1 MDTNIHYGL
10 TTTPNFDA
18 QHCLVLGYFSDDALP
33 LFGKPFESMQQKL
46 NAQGDYLWYQD
57 AQHTGLLIHCGDK
70 NKANFTTLTTL
81 MQTLGRALNQQKI
94 NAATVC
100 IPKLPELAAN
110 QQLEHMIRELE
121 ACHHASSPFKSEPS
135 KHLYTLESVQFFLD
149 DATDEGLHAGIA
161 IAEGMAFTRTLANL
175 PPNHGTPSRLAK
187 EALTLADQHST
198 IKTHVLE
205 RDDMKKLGMELFL
218 SVSKGSLEPPKLI
231 EVHYKGKDNDALPIV
246 LVGKGV
252 TFDSGGI
259 SLKPGKGM
267 HEMKYDMIGA
277 ASVLGIIKTCAN
289 LNLPLNI
296 TGLLACSENMLSG
309 EASKP
314 GDVLTSMLGKT
325 VEITN
330 TDAEGRLLLADTLTY
345 AERFNPEF
353 VLDIATL
360 TGAVIVALGRWASGF
375 MTDDEDLVARL
386 EQAGKSSADPI
397 WRLPLNSAYQNA
409 LTSPVADM
417 INASMDGEAG
427 SVTAA
432 CFLSHFTKKF
442 RWAHLDIAG
451 TGWNPG
457 KHHDATGRPVPLL
470 MRFLR
475 DIAHAC

>member
-1 MDTNIHYGL
+1 MDTNITYGL
-10 TTTPNFDA
+10 TTKPSFDA
-18 QHCLVLGYFSDDALP
+18 HHCLVLGYFTDDALP
-33 LFGKPFESMQQKL
+33 TFGKPFESLQHKL
-46 NAQGDYLWYQD
+46 SAQGDHLWYQD
-57 AQHTGLLIHCGDK
+57 THHTGLLIHCGDK
-70 NKANFTTLTTL
+70 AKADFSTLTTL
-81 MQTLGRALNQQKI
+81 MQTLSRALNQQKI

-100 IPKLPELAAN
+100 IPQLSELTAN

-121 ACHHASSPFKSEPS
+121 ACHHAPSPFKSEAN
-135 KHLYTLESVQFFLD
+135 KHPHTLESIQFFLD
-149 DATDEGLHAGIA
+149 DATDEDIQTGVA
-161 IAEGMAFTRTLANL
+161 IAKGMALTRTLANL

-187 EALTLADQHST
+187 EALVLAEQYPS

-205 RDDMKKLGMELFL
+205 REDIEALGMELFL

-231 EVHYKGKDNDALPIV
+231 EVHYNGKDDDTPPIV

-259 SLKPGKGM
+259 SIKPSRDM

-277 ASVLGIIKTCAN
+277 ASVLGVMKTCAT

-296 TGLLACSENMLSG
+296 TGLLACSENMVGG

-314 GDVLTSMLGKT
+314 GDILTSMLGKT

-360 TGAVIVALGRWASGF
+360 TGAVIVALGRWASAF
-375 MTDDEDLVARL
+375 MTEDKDLATQL
-386 EQAGKSSADPI
+386 EQAGERSADPV
-397 WRLPLNSAYQNA
+397 WRLPLNNAYQSA
-409 LTSPVADM
+409 LDSPVADM
-417 INASMDGEAG
+417 VNSSASGEAG

-442 RWAHLDIAG
+442 RWAHVDIAG
-451 TGWNPG
+451 TAWNPG
-457 KHHDATGRPVPLL
+457 KYHDATGRPVPLL
-470 MRFLR
+470 MRLLR

>member
-1 MDTNIHYGL
+1 MDTNITYGL

-18 QHCLVLGYFSDDALP
+18 QHCLVLGFFADDTLP
-33 LFGKPFESMQQKL
+33 LFGKPFESLQQKL
-46 NAQGDYLWYQD
+46 SSQGDCLWYQD

-70 NKANFTTLTTL
+70 NKADFSTLTTL
-81 MQTLGRALNQQKI
+81 MQTLSRALNQQKI
-94 NAATVC
+94 NAATLC
-100 IPKLPELAAN
+100 IPKLPERAAN

-121 ACHHASSPFKSEPS
+121 ACHHAPSPFKSEPN
-135 KHLYTLESVQFFLD
+135 KHPYTLESVHFFLD
-149 DATDEGLHAGIA
+149 DATDEGLQAGVA
-161 IAEGMAFTRTLANL
+161 IAEGMALTRTLANL

-187 EALTLADQHST
+187 EALALAEQHPS

-205 RDDMKKLGMELFL
+205 REDIKALGMELFL
-218 SVSKGSLEPPKLI
+218 SVAKGSLEPPKLI
-231 EVHYKGKDNDALPIV
+231 EVHYNGKGDDTPPIV

-259 SLKPGKGM
+259 SIKPSRGM

-277 ASVLGIIKTCAN
+277 ASVLGTIKTCAN

-296 TGLLACSENMLSG
+296 TGLLACSENMLNG

-353 VLDIATL
+353 VLDVATL
-360 TGAVIVALGRWASGF
+360 TGAVIVALGRWASAF
-375 MTDDEDLVARL
+375 MTEDKDLATQL
-386 EQAGKSSADPI
+386 EQAGERSADPV
-397 WRLPLNSAYQNA
+397 WRLPLNKAYQSA
-409 LTSPVADM
+409 LDSPVADM
-417 INASMDGEAG
+417 INASTDGEAG

-442 RWAHLDIAG
+442 RWAHIDIAG
-451 TGWNPG
+451 TAWKPG
-457 KHHDATGRPVPLL
+457 KYHDATGRPVPLL
-470 MRFLR
+470 INFLR
-475 DIAHAC
+475 DIAHAR